1 MEDGS
6 SIPLWGSLVFLIL
19 LILNGIFYGF
29 AAAVQNL
36 SFTDTEKKA
45 EEGNEKAKK
54 LLKIMENPNRYINC
68 IPMLAVLTG
77 ISCGAFFIPALT
89 AELQKYIPFSWA
101 ATMMLI
107 LIIAMLLTGFGILA
121 FRRVGTYRPEDT
133 AYRFVTVVSKMI
145 WVFVPLN
152 LVITWI
158 AKLTA
163 AVFGVALHKSGA
175 EVTEEE
181 ILSVVDE
188 AHEQGVIEENEAEM
202 IQNIITFNETQ
213 AQDIMTH
220 RSSII
225 ALERTQTMNEAVN
238 LMLDEG
244 ISRCPVYGEDLDDI
258 IGVVHFKDMM
268 HIITK
273 NPLMKTKTLDE
284 LPELIRTPSFI
295 PETRGIGDIFKSMQ
309 AKQIH
314 LALVVDEYG
323 QTAGLVTMEDILEEI
338 VGDILDEYDEEET
351 SIQAQM
357 DDSILIEGLAGL
369 EDVGEELD
377 VDFSDLDFE
386 TLNGYLTSLLGH
398 IPTDR
403 DVGEKLMARGYSFQI
418 LSIDRKTIERVR
430 AEKIKENKEETKGD
444 KRTCQDI
451 QNSQT

>member
-6 SIPLWGSLVFLIL
+6 SIPLWGSLVFFII

-36 SFTDTEKKA
+36 SYTDTEKKA
-45 EEGNEKAKK
+45 AEGNAKAKK
-54 LLKIMENPNRYINC
+54 LLEIMENPNRYINC

-77 ISCGAFFIPALT
+77 ISCGAFFIPVFT
-89 AELQKYIPFSWA
+89 AKLQKYIHFPWA
-101 ATMMLI
+101 ATAI
-107 LIIAMLLTGFGILA
+107 LFLVSAMLLTGFGILA

-133 AYRFVTVVSKMI
+133 AYRFAGIVSKMI
-145 WVFVPLN
+145 WVFMPLN
-152 LVITWI
+152 FVITWI
-158 AKLTA
+158 SRLTA
-163 AVFGVALHKSGA
+163 GMFGVALHKSGA

-225 ALERTQTMNEAVN
+225 ALERTQTVNEAVN
-238 LMLDEG
+238 IMLDEG

-258 IGVVHFKDMM
+258 AGVVHFKDMM

-273 NPLMKTKTLDE
+273 NPLMKTKTLEE
-284 LPELIRTPSFI
+284 LPGLIRKASFI

-351 SIQAQM
+351 SIQAQV
-357 DDSILIEGLAGL
+357 DNSVLIEGLTSL

-403 DVGEKLMARGYSFQI
+403 DIGETISAKGYSFQI
-418 LSIDRKTIERVR
+418 LSIDRKTIERVH
-430 AEKIKENKEETKGD
+430 AEKIKDNKQETRGD
-444 KRTCQDI
+444 KKTCQDI
-451 QNSQT
+451 QNSQI